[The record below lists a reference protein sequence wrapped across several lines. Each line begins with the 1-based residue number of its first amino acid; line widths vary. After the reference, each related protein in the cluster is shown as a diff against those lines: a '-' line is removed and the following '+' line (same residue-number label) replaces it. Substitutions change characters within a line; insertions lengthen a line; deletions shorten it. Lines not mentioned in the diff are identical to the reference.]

1 MAVAGFTHCIATLAP
16 VATTAPMTVPPP
28 EIAGC
33 RGNVQCSRRRWRSR
47 RALTLGQRAQQM
59 SPVAHAALQKRPC
72 TSRNGSAD
80 LADQMEKFGR
90 ESPAESREMDL
101 QAFDPDS
108 ARGKHVHLRIRSAMG
123 WTYNRPK
130 KMYELLL
137 RWSDERRER
146 RGATCRRVKGRRTRV
161 RPPRISARRSPSRG
175 SRVIFSSW
183 GAEYKRAVRLTITE
197 AEQARRESQLS
208 VLSCRGINGLQ

>member
-1 MAVAGFTHCIATLAP
+1 MATVDEEERERGVSRASAEIEAESESPCATTADMADAGFTHCIATLAP

-33 RGNVQCSRRRWRSR
+33 SGNVQCSRHRWRSR
-47 RALTLGQRAQQM
+47 RALTLGHRAQQM

-101 QAFDPDS
+101 QASGPDS
-108 ARGKHVHLRIRSAMG
+108 AGGSCACLQIRSAME
-123 WTYNRPK
+123 WTY
-130 KMYELLL
+130 ESLLL

-146 RGATCRRVKGRRTRV
+146 RGATCRRVDGRRTRV
-161 RPPRISARRSPSRG
+161 GSPRISARRHPREG
-175 SRVIFSSW
+175 RV
-183 GAEYKRAVRLTITE
+183 
-197 AEQARRESQLS
+197 
-208 VLSCRGINGLQ
+208 